1 MLRKIYFTFGLLVL
15 MVLLTGTLTAAAP
28 APPPAPNV
36 TFTLISGLPATMN
49 VGDTAT
55 VVVQVNSDQE
65 FNFTQMLP
73 TFYFP
78 GRGVVAVQGG
88 DHAGSGTSATLEIT
102 FIAKDSTADLG
113 GAVPVSVVAGARYKG
128 GYTASQRFDFSVT
141 VP

>member
-1 MLRKIYFTFGLLVL
+1 MLRKVLSTFGLLVL
-15 MVLLTGTLTAAAP
+15 MVLLTGALTAAAP

-36 TFTLISGLPATMN
+36 TFTLLSGLPETMN

-55 VVVQVNSDQE
+55 VVVQVTSDQE
-65 FNFTQMLP
+65 FNFAQMLP
-73 TFYFP
+73 TFFFP

-102 FIAKDSTADLG
+102 FTAKDSTADLG
-113 GAVPVSVVAGARYKG
+113 GAIPVSVVAGARYKG